1 MGCTASAMK
10 YRNVWREAVNYGRIV
25 SGRADFLDLGRTA
38 MMANI
43 FTTLKLRGDVRFL
56 QSLSG
61 EFTHLTRRQVLT
73 LNIISIEIKLSVLM
87 QRQ

>member
-38 MMANI
+38 MMASI
-43 FTTLKLRGDVRFL
+43 FTTLKLRGDVRF
-56 QSLSG
+56 
-61 EFTHLTRRQVLT
+61 
-73 LNIISIEIKLSVLM
+73 
-87 QRQ
+87 